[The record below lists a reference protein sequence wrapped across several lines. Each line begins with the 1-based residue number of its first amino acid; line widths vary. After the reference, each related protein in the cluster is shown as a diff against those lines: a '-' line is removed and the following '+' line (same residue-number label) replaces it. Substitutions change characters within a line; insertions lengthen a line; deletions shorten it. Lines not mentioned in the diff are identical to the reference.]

1 MMKIIQKQNFQ
12 NPGDVT
18 EFCNKRL
25 NMMERGEDEVNVED
39 KDANHEDITDSNNME
54 EEKDDD
60 GLHEFTSKDEKST
73 SQVLGKNMEEEDE

>member
-1 MMKIIQKQNFQ
+1 MNVPNSFQ

-18 EFCNKRL
+18 EFWNKRL

-39 KDANHEDITDSNNME
+39 KDANHKDTTGSNNME

>member
-1 MMKIIQKQNFQ
+1 MNVPNPFQ

-18 EFCNKRL
+18 EFWNKRL

-39 KDANHEDITDSNNME
+39 KDANHEDTTDSDNME